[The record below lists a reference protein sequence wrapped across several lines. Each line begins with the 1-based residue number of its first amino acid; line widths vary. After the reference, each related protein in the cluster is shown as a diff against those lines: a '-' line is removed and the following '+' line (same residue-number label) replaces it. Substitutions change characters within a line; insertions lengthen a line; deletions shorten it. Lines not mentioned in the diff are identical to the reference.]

1 VNPVARIT
9 ALAILTVCST
19 ACSDESA
26 ILITVKNRPAVSGS
40 VTLAVELKNGAG
52 LAGDSFEVRGKVFPL
67 SFSVSAPGRRGDLEV
82 TVSARNDA
90 NQLVGRGS
98 ARIALAAA
106 TGDVTLEPADFVVNT
121 DYPERQYLTLGF
133 ESAGVQLAANSDGEW
148 IVAFR
153 EDCTVAACSVFARRF
168 NRVGQPLS
176 SALAAGTNAFKV
188 NTGRVGPITTA
199 VAAAGADRSLLFWES
214 VNPVNAP
221 DGVACRPIDRTG
233 AATVEKRLA
242 TEISTAAVVAT
253 ALPTGNFAVAWA
265 GRPDNTVQ
273 TNIRT
278 LVVDNTCTP
287 LPTSTLQVVGTTIPP
302 LGQRQSAIAAGP
314 DSYLVAWRSSVGT
327 TADGSIR
334 ARTISPNGIPISDD
348 TLLLNPPPGED
359 YAMVRMIANGGG
371 YVMVV
376 SHIVGE
382 VATLELYRV
391 TANAT
396 TPPKLD
402 GPATVITDKFEGPF
416 NGFSIASNPLGPILV
431 VWHGCGI
438 RGDGEGCGVFGRIIS
453 SSGIPTGEAFLIP
466 TTTILDQYNP
476 SATAMVADDGQPL
489 FAVSWND
496 YSTVMPDI
504 EGIAVRAR
512 IVYPPV
518 AVP

>member
-1 VNPVARIT
+1 
-9 ALAILTVCST
+9 
-19 ACSDESA
+19 
-26 ILITVKNRPAVSGS
+26 
-40 VTLAVELKNGAG
+40 
-52 LAGDSFEVRGKVFPL
+52 
-67 SFSVSAPGRRGDLEV
+67 
-82 TVSARNDA
+82 
-90 NQLVGRGS
+90 
-98 ARIALAAA
+98 
-106 TGDVTLEPADFVVNT
+106 
-121 DYPERQYLTLGF
+121 
-133 ESAGVQLAANSDGEW
+133 
-148 IVAFR
+148 
-153 EDCTVAACSVFARRF
+153 
-168 NRVGQPLS
+168 
-176 SALAAGTNAFKV
+176 
-188 NTGRVGPITTA
+188 
-199 VAAAGADRSLLFWES
+199 
-214 VNPVNAP
+214 
-221 DGVACRPIDRTG
+221 
-233 AATVEKRLA
+233 
-242 TEISTAAVVAT
+242 
-253 ALPTGNFAVAWA
+253 
-265 GRPDNTVQ
+265 
-273 TNIRT
+273 
-278 LVVDNTCTP
+278 
-287 LPTSTLQVVGTTIPP
+287 
-302 LGQRQSAIAAGP
+302 
-314 DSYLVAWRSSVGT
+314 
-327 TADGSIR
+327 
-334 ARTISPNGIPISDD
+334 
-348 TLLLNPPPGED
+348 
-359 YAMVRMIANGGG
+359 MIANGGG